1 MAFLGPVRRR
11 RRCREWK
18 VAWAGGPEVAQ
29 SDDSKRQIHSPLT
42 LAQHCRNTT
51 ALPSDGTEPAQ
62 WFELKR
68 KASPLSME
76 LLAATDNA
84 RDPNLIYVVEDDPD
98 VSRLIEYSL
107 RNAGYEVST
116 FFSSGL
122 VVSSAAR
129 AQPALFLL
137 DIMLPEMNGF
147 DLCRQ
152 IRQHE
157 RLGKTPVIF
166 LSAKTQ
172 EPDRLQA
179 FDVGGD
185 GYISKPFS
193 PRELVA
199 RVRNLLRAL
208 PEAPGHEVIRVGELE
223 IDVVSMTVRVQG
235 SAVLTTV
242 REFRLLEYLARHR
255 GRVFTRDQ
263 LLDAVWKEGSFV
275 TPRSIDVFVRRL
287 REKIEP
293 DPRHPRYLKTLRGIG
308 YRFEGAR

>member
-1 MAFLGPVRRR
+1 MEHL
-11 RRCREWK
+11 E
-18 VAWAGGPEVAQ
+18 
-29 SDDSKRQIHSPLT
+29 LT
-42 LAQHCRNTT
+42 DKPR
-51 ALPSDGTEPAQ
+51 S
-62 WFELKR
+62 
-68 KASPLSME
+68 
-76 LLAATDNA
+76 
-84 RDPNLIYVVEDDPD
+84 RDLIYVVEDDPD
-98 VSRLIEYSL
+98 VSRLIEHNL
-107 RNAGYEVST
+107 RTAGNDVST
-116 FFSSGL
+116 FFSGAT
-122 VVSSAAR
+122 VVPVAAM

-137 DIMLPEMNGF
+137 DIMLPGISGF

-172 EPDRLQA
+172 ESDRLRA

-185 GYISKPFS
+185 GYITKPFS
-193 PRELVA
+193 PRELIA
-199 RVRNLLRAL
+199 RIRNVLRV
-208 PEAPGHEVIRVGELE
+208 PPDAPNHEIIQLGDLE
-223 IDVVSMTVRVQG
+223 IDIASMTVRMRGVT
-235 SAVLTTV
+235 VVTTV

-293 DPRHPRYLKTLRGIG
+293 DPQHPHYLKTLRGIG
-308 YRFEGAR
+308 YRFEAGR